1 MFSDTEY
8 SVKVTYSYDLN
19 DGTGEQ
25 TTFEIFLAL
34 QFSMVVKTV

>member
-25 TTFEIFLAL
+25 TTFVTFDTATLAE
-34 QFSMVVKTV
+34 